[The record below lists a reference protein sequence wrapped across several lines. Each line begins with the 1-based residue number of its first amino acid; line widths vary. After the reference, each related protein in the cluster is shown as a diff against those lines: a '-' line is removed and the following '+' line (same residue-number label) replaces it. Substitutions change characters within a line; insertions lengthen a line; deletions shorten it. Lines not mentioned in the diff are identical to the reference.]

1 MKKVLLGL
9 VIIALTVVG
18 CQNYD
23 DQFDSLNDKIAALS
37 SEVSS
42 LQTIQATVTA
52 LGTRLDALAGSALTD
67 EDLATI
73 LKEITDLEA
82 EIDGLEGVTDEVDDL
97 NNEVDQILEKLN
109 DLLSANAFFEGNL
122 VIRKMGQLVYAE
134 SMIKTGADD
143 PLITVRGNV
152 NVSNNGEFGD
162 QLVYTD
168 SINSR
173 INAILSKIRTVQ
185 GDLRVSE
192 RANEVYPKNPEKWLR
207 LDLPNL
213 IYVDGNFESNGN
225 IAYPKLMAV
234 NGSFDYFGQT
244 DFSGAISFPSLSN
257 VGAAIASIDNEWGV
271 VTVTSI
277 NIPNLSS
284 NTQIRNTGEATLTQ
298 PTVTSVNIGGV
309 LPPVVTLAKCTEFVH
324 GGAVA
329 QPALDL
335 TLGGANATMSL
346 AATSFTGEV
355 TITTKGNIN
364 LPSVKKIVKTQLI
377 AQTDASEA
385 HLPSLEEVAGPLDI
399 SAKFTT
405 IDLTALKTAT
415 ASMAIHGV
423 VVVSLPELAVKAG
436 QVTAMIACPAAT
448 TFSAPKLDTASRVID
463 LKAAVDHISLLNLAN
478 VTTPTDEIVEWAAI
492 KKIELAAQKGDLD
505 VSAATAL
512 VDLIFTGFKN
522 TPTGED
528 AQLNTLTITGANTVL
543 KTLTIGATSALK
555 TLNVTTT
562 VLKTLST
569 AGEIINC
576 NVSNNSS
583 LETFNFAHTHLQGD
597 RESKVDITNN
607 DKVTSVDMSSL
618 SKVGTV
624 TVTGNAKLATLV
636 APSTDVLATSLA
648 PITVHISANDLT
660 GTYTNATAPT
670 GTVTYVAPVI
680 TSAALSSFK
689 AWLQANKDVDIANPI
704 GTKDRTHAA
713 AGNVAYATG
722 SGVTANPVTYD
733 MDIDNVDVVGTD
745 AVEVGNLSTLMNAD
759 TAAKNGATGAA
770 EDNDG
775 DNTGGVTTA
784 RELATIAD

>member
-1 MKKVLLGL
+1 MTSGKVE
-9 VIIALTVVG
+9 T
-18 CQNYD
+18 
-23 DQFDSLNDKIAALS
+23 S
-37 SEVSS
+37 
-42 LQTIQATVTA
+42 
-52 LGTRLDALAGSALTD
+52 
-67 EDLATI
+67 
-73 LKEITDLEA
+73 
-82 EIDGLEGVTDEVDDL
+82 
-97 NNEVDQILEKLN
+97 
-109 DLLSANAFFEGNL
+109 
-122 VIRKMGQLVYAE
+122 
-134 SMIKTGADD
+134 
-143 PLITVRGNV
+143 P
-152 NVSNNGEFGD
+152 
-162 QLVYTD
+162 
-168 SINSR
+168 
-173 INAILSKIRTVQ
+173 
-185 GDLRVSE
+185 GDLV
-192 RANEVYPKNPEKWLR
+192 RA
-207 LDLPNL
+207 
-213 IYVDGNFESNGN
+213 
-225 IAYPKLMAV
+225 
-234 NGSFDYFGQT
+234 
-244 DFSGAISFPSLSN
+244 GA
-257 VGAAIASIDNEWGV
+257 
-271 VTVTSI
+271 
-277 NIPNLSS
+277 
-284 NTQIRNTGEATLTQ
+284 
-298 PTVTSVNIGGV
+298 TSVKLGGE
-309 LPPVVTLAKCTEFVH
+309 LPAVVTLAKCTEFVH

-648 PITVHISANDLT
+648 TITAIISANDLS
-660 GTYTNATAPT
+660 GTYTAATAPT

-689 AWLQANKDVDIANPI
+689 AWLQANADVDIANPI

-722 SGVTANPVTYD
+722 SGITANGLVYD

-775 DNTGGVTTA
+775 DNTGGITTA
-784 RELATIAD
+784 RELATVAD

>member
-1 MKKVLLGL
+1 MKKILLGL

-42 LQTIQATVTA
+42 LQTIQANVTA
-52 LGTRLDALAGSALTD
+52 LGTKVDALAGSALTD

-82 EIDGLEGVTDEVDDL
+82 EIDGLDGVIDEVDDL

-109 DLLSANAFFEGNL
+109 DLLSANAFYEGNL
-122 VIRKMGQLVYAE
+122 VIKNLGQLANAHE
-134 SMIKTGADD
+134 MIKTGADD
-143 PLITVRGNV
+143 PTITVKGNV
-152 NVSNNGEFGD
+152 DVVVGANG
-162 QLVYTD
+162 VTKD
-168 SINSR
+168 SIASVQL
-173 INAILSKIRTVQ
+173 ILSKIRSVQ
-185 GDLRVSE
+185 G
-192 RANEVYPKNPEKWLR
+192 
-207 LDLPNL
+207 
-213 IYVDGNFESNGN
+213 
-225 IAYPKLMAV
+225 
-234 NGSFDYFGQT
+234 T
-244 DFSGAISFPSLSN
+244 
-257 VGAAIASIDNEWGV
+257 
-271 VTVTSI
+271 
-277 NIPNLSS
+277 
-284 NTQIRNTGEATLTQ
+284 ATLTTDSDANMDALTYVTGNVDLNGTDGKANISAAKLLTIDGNMTITGLTGAVALPTLGSVQ
-298 PTVTSVNIGGV
+298 GVRITEIAGKATVTSVDFSGMTAGKVETSPGELVLAGATSVKLGGE
-309 LPPVVTLAKCTEFVH
+309 LPAVVTLAKCTEFVH

-648 PITVHISANDLT
+648 PIDVHISANDLS
-660 GTYTNATAPT
+660 GTYTAATAPT

-713 AGNVAYATG
+713 AGHADYATG
-722 SGVTANPVTYD
+722 SGVTANPVTYN

-759 TAAKNGATGAA
+759 AAAKAGATGAA
-770 EDNDG
+770 ADNDG

>member
-1 MKKVLLGL
+1 MKKILLGL

-42 LQTIQATVTA
+42 LQTIQANVTA
-52 LGTRLDALAGSALTD
+52 LGTKVDALAGSALTD

-82 EIDGLEGVTDEVDDL
+82 EIDGLDGVIDEVDDL

-109 DLLSANAFFEGNL
+109 DLLSANAFYEGNL
-122 VIRKMGQLVYAE
+122 VIKNLGQLANAHE
-134 SMIKTGADD
+134 MIKTGADD
-143 PLITVRGNV
+143 PTITVKGNV
-152 NVSNNGEFGD
+152 DVVVGTNG
-162 QLVYTD
+162 VTKD
-168 SINSR
+168 SIASVQL
-173 INAILSKIRTVQ
+173 ILSKIRSVQ
-185 GDLRVSE
+185 G
-192 RANEVYPKNPEKWLR
+192 
-207 LDLPNL
+207 
-213 IYVDGNFESNGN
+213 
-225 IAYPKLMAV
+225 
-234 NGSFDYFGQT
+234 T
-244 DFSGAISFPSLSN
+244 
-257 VGAAIASIDNEWGV
+257 
-271 VTVTSI
+271 
-277 NIPNLSS
+277 
-284 NTQIRNTGEATLTQ
+284 ATLTTDASANMDALTYVTGNVDLNGTDGKANISAAKLLTIDGNMTITGLTGAVALPTLGSVQ
-298 PTVTSVNIGGV
+298 GVKITEVAGKATVTSVDFSGMKAGKVETSPGELVLAGATSVKLGGE
-309 LPPVVTLAKCTEFVH
+309 LPAVVTLAKCTEFVH

-648 PITVHISANDLT
+648 TITAIISANDLS
-660 GTYTNATAPT
+660 GTYTAATAPT

-689 AWLQANKDVDIANPI
+689 AWLQANADVDIANPI

-722 SGVTANPVTYD
+722 SGITANGLVYD

-775 DNTGGVTTA
+775 DNTGGITTA
-784 RELATIAD
+784 RELATVAD

>member
-1 MKKVLLGL
+1 MKKILLGL

-42 LQTIQATVTA
+42 LQTIQANVTA
-52 LGTRLDALAGSALTD
+52 LGTKVDALAGSALTD

-82 EIDGLEGVTDEVDDL
+82 EIDGLDGVIDEVDDL

-109 DLLSANAFFEGNL
+109 DLLSANAFYEGNL
-122 VIRKMGQLVYAE
+122 VIKNLGQLANAHE
-134 SMIKTGADD
+134 MIKTGADD
-143 PLITVRGNV
+143 PTITVKGNV
-152 NVSNNGEFGD
+152 DVVVGANG
-162 QLVYTD
+162 VTKD
-168 SINSR
+168 SIASVQL
-173 INAILSKIRTVQ
+173 ILSKIRSVQ
-185 GDLRVSE
+185 G
-192 RANEVYPKNPEKWLR
+192 
-207 LDLPNL
+207 
-213 IYVDGNFESNGN
+213 
-225 IAYPKLMAV
+225 
-234 NGSFDYFGQT
+234 T
-244 DFSGAISFPSLSN
+244 
-257 VGAAIASIDNEWGV
+257 
-271 VTVTSI
+271 
-277 NIPNLSS
+277 
-284 NTQIRNTGEATLTQ
+284 ATLTTDSDANMDALTYVTGNVDLNGTDGKANISAAKLLTIDGNMTITGLTGAVALPTLGSVQ
-298 PTVTSVNIGGV
+298 GVRITEIAGKATVTSVDFSGMTAGKVETSPGELVLAGATSVKLGGE
-309 LPPVVTLAKCTEFVH
+309 LPAVVTLAKCTEFVH

-607 DKVTSVDMSSL
+607 DKVLSVDMSSL

-648 PITVHISANDLT
+648 PIDVHISANDLS
-660 GTYTNATAPT
+660 GTYTAATAPT

-713 AGNVAYATG
+713 AGHADYATG
-722 SGVTANPVTYD
+722 SGVTANPVTYN

-759 TAAKNGATGAA
+759 AAAKAGATGAA
-770 EDNDG
+770 ADNDG

>member
-1 MKKVLLGL
+1 MKKILLGL

-42 LQTIQATVTA
+42 LQTIQANVTA
-52 LGTRLDALAGSALTD
+52 LGTKVDALAGSALTD

-82 EIDGLEGVTDEVDDL
+82 EIDGLDGVIDEVDDL

-109 DLLSANAFFEGNL
+109 DLLSANAFYEGNL
-122 VIRKMGQLVYAE
+122 VIKNLGQLANAHE
-134 SMIKTGADD
+134 MIKTGADD
-143 PLITVRGNV
+143 PTITVKGNV
-152 NVSNNGEFGD
+152 DVVVGANG
-162 QLVYTD
+162 VTKD
-168 SINSR
+168 SIASVQL
-173 INAILSKIRTVQ
+173 ILSKIRSVQ
-185 GDLRVSE
+185 G
-192 RANEVYPKNPEKWLR
+192 
-207 LDLPNL
+207 
-213 IYVDGNFESNGN
+213 
-225 IAYPKLMAV
+225 
-234 NGSFDYFGQT
+234 T
-244 DFSGAISFPSLSN
+244 
-257 VGAAIASIDNEWGV
+257 
-271 VTVTSI
+271 
-277 NIPNLSS
+277 
-284 NTQIRNTGEATLTQ
+284 ATLTTDSDANMDALTYVTGNVDLNGTDGKANISAAKLLTIDGNMTITGLTGAVALPTLGSVQ
-298 PTVTSVNIGGV
+298 GVRITEIAGKATVTSVDFSGMTAGKVETSPGELVLAGATSVKLGGE
-309 LPPVVTLAKCTEFVH
+309 LPAVVTLAKCTEFVH

-463 LKAAVDHISLLNLAN
+463 LKAAVDHISLLNLNDVA
-478 VTTPTDEIVEWAAI
+478 TPTNEIVEWAAI

-648 PITVHISANDLT
+648 PIDVHISANDLS
-660 GTYTNATAPT
+660 GTYTAATAPT

-713 AGNVAYATG
+713 AGHADYATG
-722 SGVTANPVTYD
+722 SGVTANPVTYN

-759 TAAKNGATGAA
+759 AAAKAGATGAA
-770 EDNDG
+770 ADNDG

>member
-42 LQTIQATVTA
+42 LQTIQANVTA
-52 LGTRLDALAGSALTD
+52 LGTKVDALAGSALTD

-82 EIDGLEGVTDEVDDL
+82 EIDGLDGVVDEVDDL

-109 DLLSANAFFEGNL
+109 DLLSANAFYEGNL
-122 VIRKMGQLVYAE
+122 VIKNLGQLANAHE
-134 SMIKTGADD
+134 MIKTGADD
-143 PLITVRGNV
+143 PTITVKGNV
-152 NVSNNGEFGD
+152 DVVVGTNG
-162 QLVYTD
+162 VTKD
-168 SINSR
+168 SIASVQL
-173 INAILSKIRTVQ
+173 ILSKIRSVQ
-185 GDLRVSE
+185 G
-192 RANEVYPKNPEKWLR
+192 
-207 LDLPNL
+207 
-213 IYVDGNFESNGN
+213 
-225 IAYPKLMAV
+225 
-234 NGSFDYFGQT
+234 T
-244 DFSGAISFPSLSN
+244 
-257 VGAAIASIDNEWGV
+257 
-271 VTVTSI
+271 
-277 NIPNLSS
+277 
-284 NTQIRNTGEATLTQ
+284 ATLTTDSSANMDALTYVTGNVDLNGTDGKANISAAKLLTIDGNMTITGLTGAVALPTLGSVQ
-298 PTVTSVNIGGV
+298 GVKITEVAGKATVTSVDFSGMTAGKVETSPGELVLAGATSVKLGGE
-309 LPPVVTLAKCTEFVH
+309 LPAVVTLAKCTEFVH

-648 PITVHISANDLT
+648 TITAIISANDLS
-660 GTYTNATAPT
+660 GTYTAATAPT

-689 AWLQANKDVDIANPI
+689 AWLQANADVDIANPI

-722 SGVTANPVTYD
+722 SGITANGLVYD

-775 DNTGGVTTA
+775 DNTGGITTA

>member
-1 MKKVLLGL
+1 MKKILLGL

-42 LQTIQATVTA
+42 LQTIQANVTA
-52 LGTRLDALAGSALTD
+52 LGTKVDALAGSALTD

-82 EIDGLEGVTDEVDDL
+82 EIDGLDGVIDEVDDL

-109 DLLSANAFFEGNL
+109 DLLSANAFYEGNL
-122 VIRKMGQLVYAE
+122 VIKNLGQLANAHE
-134 SMIKTGADD
+134 MIKTGADD
-143 PLITVRGNV
+143 PTITVKGNV
-152 NVSNNGEFGD
+152 DVVVGANG
-162 QLVYTD
+162 VTKD
-168 SINSR
+168 SIASVQL
-173 INAILSKIRTVQ
+173 ILSKIRSVQ
-185 GDLRVSE
+185 G
-192 RANEVYPKNPEKWLR
+192 
-207 LDLPNL
+207 
-213 IYVDGNFESNGN
+213 
-225 IAYPKLMAV
+225 
-234 NGSFDYFGQT
+234 T
-244 DFSGAISFPSLSN
+244 
-257 VGAAIASIDNEWGV
+257 
-271 VTVTSI
+271 
-277 NIPNLSS
+277 
-284 NTQIRNTGEATLTQ
+284 ATLTTDSDANMDALTYVTGNVDLNGTDGKANISAAKLLTIDGNMTITGLTGAVALPTLGSVQ
-298 PTVTSVNIGGV
+298 GVRITEIAGKATVTSVDFSGMTAGKVETSPGELVLAGATSVKLGGE
-309 LPPVVTLAKCTEFVH
+309 LPAVVTLAKCTEFVH

-463 LKAAVDHISLLNLAN
+463 LKAAVDHISLLNLNDVA
-478 VTTPTDEIVEWAAI
+478 TPTNEIVEWAAI

-607 DKVTSVDMSSL
+607 DKVLSVDMSSL

-648 PITVHISANDLT
+648 PIDVHISANDLS
-660 GTYTNATAPT
+660 GTYTAATAPT

-713 AGNVAYATG
+713 AGHADYATG
-722 SGVTANPVTYD
+722 SGVTANPVTYN

-759 TAAKNGATGAA
+759 AAAKAGATGAA
-770 EDNDG
+770 ADNDG